1 MTEPIARVPLPT
13 PEEAA
18 PEVQRLFDAFMR
30 ERGNVPNLFRAAS
43 LRPPIVLTLFAH
55 LRAVTGP
62 GEVPVLLKEL
72 LTVRV
77 SQLNSCS
84 YCLASHT
91 ALSRKY
97 GASDSQISALEAGR
111 YDPFEPS
118 WRAAFAFADAMNPT
132 AGDVTDEIYAE
143 LARWWTPP
151 QIVEITSVIGFFNYF
166 NRFAEA
172 LRIPVT
178 R

>member
-1 MTEPIARVPLPT
+1 MTSESPRLPLPELDDAT
-13 PEEAA
+13 PE
-18 PEVQRLFDAFMR
+18 VRQLFDAFMR

-77 SQLNSCS
+77 SQVNACS

-91 ALSRKY
+91 ALSRKH
-97 GASDSQISALEAGR
+97 GATDEQIASVDAGR
-111 YDPFEPS
+111 YDVFEPG
-118 WRAAFAFADAMNPT
+118 WRAALAFADAMTPT
-132 AGDVTDEIYAE
+132 NGDVTDEIYAE
-143 LARWWTPP
+143 LARWWTAP
-151 QIVEITSVIGFFNYF
+151 QIVEIAAVIGFFNYF

>member
-1 MTEPIARVPLPT
+1 MTDHAPRIPLPE
-13 PEEAA
+13 PGDA
-18 PEVQRLFDAFMR
+18 PDDVQRLFDAFIR

-77 SQLNSCS
+77 SQLNACS

-91 ALSRKY
+91 MLSRKH
-97 GASDSQISALEAGR
+97 GATDAQLDSLASGAFDG
-111 YDPFEPS
+111 FEPG
-118 WRAAFAFADAMNPT
+118 WKAALVYANAMTPT
-132 AGDVTDEIYAE
+132 GGDVTDEIYAE

-151 QIVEITSVIGFFNYF
+151 QIIEITSVIGFFNYF

>member
-1 MTEPIARVPLPT
+1 MTDPAPRVPLP
-13 PEEAA
+13 ALDDA
-18 PEVQRLFDAFMR
+18 PPDVRRLFDAFLR

-77 SQLNSCS
+77 SQLNSCA

-91 ALSRKY
+91 ALSRKH
-97 GASDSQISALEAGR
+97 GATDPQLSALEAGQFEE
-111 YDPFEPS
+111 FEPG
-118 WRAAFAFADAMNPT
+118 WRAALAFADAMTPT
-132 AGDVTDEIYAE
+132 GGDVTDEIYAE

-151 QIVEITSVIGFFNYF
+151 QIIEITSVIGFFNYF

>member
-1 MTEPIARVPLPT
+1 MTSESPRVPLPELDDAT
-13 PEEAA
+13 PE
-18 PEVQRLFDAFMR
+18 VRQLFDAFMR

-77 SQLNSCS
+77 SQVNACS

-91 ALSRKY
+91 ALSRKH
-97 GASDSQISALEAGR
+97 GATDEQIASVDAGR
-111 YDPFEPS
+111 YDVFEPG
-118 WRAAFAFADAMNPT
+118 WRAALAFADAMTPT
-132 AGDVTDEIYAE
+132 NGDVTDEIYAE
-143 LARWWTPP
+143 LARWWTAP
-151 QIVEITSVIGFFNYF
+151 QIVEIAAVIGFFNYF

>member
-1 MTEPIARVPLPT
+1 MTEPTARVPLPA
-13 PEEAA
+13 PDQGA

-77 SQLNSCS
+77 SQLNKCS

-97 GASDSQISALEAGR
+97 GASDVQISALERGG
-111 YDPFEPS
+111 YEPFEPS

-132 AGDVTDEIYAE
+132 GGDVSDEIYAE

>member
-1 MTEPIARVPLPT
+1 MTDQTARVPLPT
-13 PEEAA
+13 PEEAPA
-18 PEVQRLFDAFMR
+18 EVQPLFDAFLR
-30 ERGNVPNLFRAAS
+30 ERGNVPNLFRAAA

-77 SQLNSCS
+77 SQVNSCS

-97 GASDSQISALEAGR
+97 GASDAQIASLESGH
-111 YDPFEPS
+111 YDAFEPA
-118 WRAAFAFADAMNPT
+118 WKAAFAFADAMTPT
-132 AGDVTDEIYAE
+132 GGDVTDEIYAE
-143 LARWWTPP
+143 LARWWTAP
-151 QIVEITSVIGFFNYF
+151 QIIEITSVIGFFNYF

>member
-1 MTEPIARVPLPT
+1 MTDTGIRVPLP
-13 PEEAA
+13 PIEDAE

-30 ERGNVPNLFRAAS
+30 ERGNVPNLFRVAS
-43 LRPPIVLTLFAH
+43 MRPPIVLTLFAH

-77 SQLNSCS
+77 SQLNACE

-91 ALSRKY
+91 ALARKH
-97 GASDSQISALEAGR
+97 GATDQQISSLETGGFEA
-111 YDPFEPS
+111 FEPA
-118 WRAAFAFADAMNPT
+118 WRAAFAFADAMTPT
-132 AGDVTDEIYAE
+132 RGDVTNEIFAE
-143 LARWWTPP
+143 LYRWWTPP

>member
-1 MTEPIARVPLPT
+1 MTDQGSRVPLPAL
-13 PEEAA
+13 EDA
-18 PEVQRLFDAFMR
+18 PPDVRQLFDAFMR

-77 SQLNSCS
+77 SQLNSCA

-97 GASDSQISALEAGR
+97 GATDVQLSALEVGQF
-111 YDPFEPS
+111 DDFEPG
-118 WRAAFAFADAMNPT
+118 WRAALAFADAMTPT
-132 AGDVTDEIYAE
+132 GGDVTDEIYAE
-143 LARWWTPP
+143 LARWWTAP

>member
-1 MTEPIARVPLPT
+1 MTSAAPRVPLP
-13 PEEAA
+13 PLEEAT
-18 PEVQRLFDAFMR
+18 PDVHKLFDAFMR

-77 SQLNSCS
+77 SQVNACV

-91 ALSRKY
+91 ALARKY
-97 GASDSQISALEAGR
+97 GATDEQIRSLEAGR
-111 YDPFEPS
+111 YDVFEAGWS
-118 WRAAFAFADAMNPT
+118 AALAYADAMTPT
-132 AGDVTDEIYAE
+132 SGDVTDEIYAE
-143 LARWWTPP
+143 LARWWTAP
-151 QIVEITSVIGFFNYF
+151 QIIEITAVIGFFNYF
-166 NRFAEA
+166 NRFADA
-172 LRIPVT
+172 LRIPIT

>member
-1 MTEPIARVPLPT
+1 MCGSSSTRSCASAETSRISSAPHRFGRRSCSRSSRICARSRDRAKCPI
-13 PEEAA
+13 
-18 PEVQRLFDAFMR
+18 
-30 ERGNVPNLFRAAS
+30 
-43 LRPPIVLTLFAH
+43 
-55 LRAVTGP
+55 
-62 GEVPVLLKEL
+62 LLKEL

-77 SQLNSCS
+77 SQLNSCA

-91 ALSRKY
+91 ALSRKN
-97 GASDSQISALEAGR
+97 GATDEQLDGLQAGQFGG
-111 YDPFEPS
+111 FEPG
-118 WRAAFAFADAMNPT
+118 WRAAFAYADAMTPT
-132 AGDVTDEIYAE
+132 GGDVTDEIYAE

-151 QIVEITSVIGFFNYF
+151 QIIEITSVIGFFNYF

>member
-1 MTEPIARVPLPT
+1 MTSDSPRVPLPPLEDAT
-13 PEEAA
+13 PD
-18 PEVQRLFDAFMR
+18 VRKLFDAFMR

-77 SQLNSCS
+77 SKLNACG

-91 ALSRKY
+91 ALSRKH
-97 GASDSQISALEAGR
+97 GATDEQITWLEAGQF
-111 YDPFEPS
+111 DGFEPG
-118 WRAAFAFADAMNPT
+118 WRAAL
-132 AGDVTDEIYAE
+132 TDEIYAE
-143 LARWWTPP
+143 LARWWTAP
-151 QIVEITSVIGFFNYF
+151 QIVEITAVVGFFNYF

>member
-1 MTEPIARVPLPT
+1 MTSDSPRVPLPALEDAT
-13 PEEAA
+13 PD
-18 PEVQRLFDAFMR
+18 VHKLFDAFMR

-77 SQLNSCS
+77 SQLNACE

-91 ALSRKY
+91 ALSRKH
-97 GASDSQISALEAGR
+97 GATDQQIASLSAGQ
-111 YDPFEPS
+111 FEDFAPG
-118 WRAAFAFADAMNPT
+118 WRAALSYADAMTPT
-132 AGDVTDEIYAE
+132 NGDVTDDIYSE

-151 QIVEITSVIGFFNYF
+151 QIVEITAVIGFFNYF

>member
-1 MTEPIARVPLPT
+1 MTDHAPRVPLPAL
-13 PEEAA
+13 EDA
-18 PEVQRLFDAFMR
+18 PPDVRQLFDAFLR

-77 SQLNSCS
+77 SQLNSCA

-97 GASDSQISALEAGR
+97 GATDVQLSALEAGQF
-111 YDPFEPS
+111 DDFEPG
-118 WRAAFAFADAMNPT
+118 WHAALAFADAMTPT
-132 AGDVTDEIYAE
+132 SGDVTDEIYAE
-143 LARWWTPP
+143 LARWWTAP
-151 QIVEITSVIGFFNYF
+151 QIIEITSVIGFFNYF

>member
-1 MTEPIARVPLPT
+1 MTDKGIRVPLP
-13 PEEAA
+13 PVDEAE
-18 PEVQRLFDAFMR
+18 PDVQRLFDAFMR

-77 SQLNSCS
+77 SQLNSCA

-91 ALSRKY
+91 ALSRKN
-97 GASDSQISALEAGR
+97 GATDEQLTSIEVGQFDG
-111 YDPFEPS
+111 FEPG
-118 WRAAFAFADAMNPT
+118 WRAALAFADAMTPT
-132 AGDVTDEIYAE
+132 GGDVTDEIYAE
-143 LARWWTPP
+143 LARWWTAP
-151 QIVEITSVIGFFNYF
+151 QIVEITAVIGFFNYF

>member
-1 MTEPIARVPLPT
+1 MTDSGIRVPLP
-13 PEEAA
+13 PLNDAE

-77 SQLNSCS
+77 SQLNSCA

-91 ALSRKY
+91 ALSRKH
-97 GASDSQISALEAGR
+97 GATDAQLSSVESAAFDG
-111 YDPFEPS
+111 FEPA
-118 WRAAFAFADAMNPT
+118 WRAAFAFADAMTPT
-132 AGDVTDEIYAE
+132 RGDVTDEIYAE

>member
-1 MTEPIARVPLPT
+1 MTDQQARVPLP
-13 PEEAA
+13 PLEDA
-18 PEVQRLFDAFMR
+18 PPDVARLFDAFMR

-77 SQLNSCS
+77 SQLNSCA

-97 GASDSQISALEAGR
+97 GATDVQLSALASGQFA
-111 YDPFEPS
+111 DFEPG
-118 WRAAFAFADAMNPT
+118 WKAALAFADAMTPT
-132 AGDVTDEIYAE
+132 TGDVTDEIFAE
-143 LARWWTPP
+143 LARWWTAP
-151 QIVEITSVIGFFNYF
+151 QIIEITSVIGFFNYF

>member
-1 MTEPIARVPLPT
+1 MTESIARVPLPS
-13 PEEAA
+13 PEEAPA
-18 PEVQRLFDAFMR
+18 EVQRLFDAFMR

-77 SQLNSCS
+77 SQLNSCG

-97 GASDSQISALEAGR
+97 GASDSQMSALEGGR
-111 YDPFEPS
+111 YEPFEPS
-118 WRAAFAFADAMNPT
+118 WRAAFAFADAMTPT
-132 AGDVTDEIYAE
+132 QGDVTDEIYAE

>member
-1 MTEPIARVPLPT
+1 MTDQEARVPLP
-13 PEEAA
+13 PLEDA
-18 PEVQRLFDAFMR
+18 PPDVRQLFDAFMR

-43 LRPPIVLTLFAH
+43 LRPQIVLTLFAH

-72 LTVRV
+72 LSVRV
-77 SQLNSCS
+77 SQLNSCA

-97 GASDSQISALEAGR
+97 GASDAQLSALADGQFG
-111 YDPFEPS
+111 DFEPG
-118 WRAAFAFADAMNPT
+118 WRAAFAFADAMTPT
-132 AGDVTDEIYAE
+132 HGDVTDEIYAE

>member
-1 MTEPIARVPLPT
+1 MG
-13 PEEAA
+13 EA
-18 PEVQRLFDAFMR
+18 
-30 ERGNVPNLFRAAS
+30 GNVPNRSRAAP
-43 LRPPIVLTLFAH
+43 LGPPLVLALFAH
-55 LRAVTGP
+55 RRAVTGP

-77 SQLNSCS
+77 SQLNACA

-91 ALSRKY
+91 ALSRKH
-97 GASDSQISALEAGR
+97 GATDDQITSVDAGR
-111 YDPFEPS
+111 YDVFEPG
-118 WRAAFAFADAMNPT
+118 WRAALAFADAMTPT
-132 AGDVTDEIYAE
+132 NGDVTDEIYAE
-143 LARWWTPP
+143 LARWWTAP
-151 QIVEITSVIGFFNYF
+151 QIVEIAAVVGFFNYF

>member
-1 MTEPIARVPLPT
+1 MTSAAPRVPLPPLEDAT
-13 PEEAA
+13 PD
-18 PEVQRLFDAFMR
+18 VHKLFDAFMR

-77 SQLNSCS
+77 SQVNACD

-97 GASDSQISALEAGR
+97 GATDAQIASLEAGR
-111 YDPFEPS
+111 FDAFEPG
-118 WRAAFAFADAMNPT
+118 WRAALAYADAMTPT
-132 AGDVTDEIYAE
+132 SGDVTDEIYAE
-143 LARWWTPP
+143 LARWWTAP
-151 QIVEITSVIGFFNYF
+151 QIIEITAVIGFFNYF
-166 NRFAEA
+166 NRFADA
-172 LRIPVT
+172 LRIPIT

>member
-1 MTEPIARVPLPT
+1 M
-13 PEEAA
+13 
-18 PEVQRLFDAFMR
+18 
-30 ERGNVPNLFRAAS
+30 
-43 LRPPIVLTLFAH
+43 LTLFAH

-77 SQLNSCS
+77 SQLNACG

-91 ALSRKY
+91 ALSRKN
-97 GASDSQISALEAGR
+97 GATDEQLASLEAGH
-111 YDPFEPS
+111 FEGFES
-118 WRAAFAFADAMNPT
+118 GWRAALAYADAMTPT

-143 LARWWTPP
+143 LARWWTAP
-151 QIVEITSVIGFFNYF
+151 QIIEITAVIGFFNYF

>member
-1 MTEPIARVPLPT
+1 MTDKGIRVPLP
-13 PEEAA
+13 PLEDAE

-77 SQLNSCS
+77 SQLNSCA

-91 ALSRKY
+91 ALSRKH
-97 GASDSQISALEAGR
+97 GATDEQLSSVGDGHF
-111 YDPFEPS
+111 DGFEPG
-118 WRAAFAFADAMNPT
+118 WRAALAFADAMTPT
-132 AGDVTDEIYAE
+132 GGDVTDESYAE

>member
-1 MTEPIARVPLPT
+1 MTDQQSRVPLPAL
-13 PEEAA
+13 EDA
-18 PEVQRLFDAFMR
+18 PTDVARLFDAFMR

-77 SQLNSCS
+77 SQLNECA

-91 ALSRKY
+91 ALARKY
-97 GASDSQISALEAGR
+97 GATDTQIAELERGQFAG
-111 YDPFEPS
+111 FEPG
-118 WRAAFAFADAMNPT
+118 WNAAFAFADAMTPT
-132 AGDVTDEIYAE
+132 TGDVTDEIYAE

-151 QIVEITSVIGFFNYF
+151 QIIEITSVIGFFNYF

>member
-1 MTEPIARVPLPT
+1 MTSESPRVPLPELEDAT
-13 PEEAA
+13 PE
-18 PEVQRLFDAFMR
+18 VRQLFDAFMR

-77 SQLNSCS
+77 SQVNACA

-91 ALSRKY
+91 ALSRKH
-97 GASDSQISALEAGR
+97 GATDEQIAAVDAGC
-111 YDPFEPS
+111 YDVFEPG
-118 WRAAFAFADAMNPT
+118 WHAALAFADAMTPT
-132 AGDVTDEIYAE
+132 NGDVTDEIYSE
-143 LARWWTPP
+143 LARWWTAP
-151 QIVEITSVIGFFNYF
+151 QIVEMTAVIGFFNYF

>member
-1 MTEPIARVPLPT
+1 MTDQGPRVPLP
-13 PEEAA
+13 ELEDA
-18 PEVQRLFDAFMR
+18 PPDVRQLFDAFMR

-77 SQLNSCS
+77 SQLNACA

-97 GASDSQISALEAGR
+97 GATDAQLSALDGGQF
-111 YDPFEPS
+111 DNFEPG
-118 WRAAFAFADAMNPT
+118 WRAALAFADAMTPT
-132 AGDVTDEIYAE
+132 GGDVTDEIYAE
-143 LARWWTPP
+143 LARWWTAP

>member
-1 MTEPIARVPLPT
+1 MTDLTPRIPLP
-13 PEEAA
+13 PLEGA
-18 PEVQRLFDAFMR
+18 PDDVHRLFDAFMR
-30 ERGNVPNLFRAAS
+30 ERGNVPNLFRAAA

-62 GEVPVLLKEL
+62 GEVSVLLKEL

-77 SQLNSCS
+77 SQLNDCS

-91 ALSRKY
+91 ALAHKH
-97 GASDSQISALEAGR
+97 GATDEQLGALERGEFDGFEAG
-111 YDPFEPS
+111 
-118 WRAAFAFADAMNPT
+118 WRAALAYADAMTPT
-132 AGDVTDEIYAE
+132 RGDVTDTIYAE

-151 QIVEITSVIGFFNYF
+151 QIIEITSVIGFFNYF

-172 LRIPVT
+172 LRIPIT

>member
-1 MTEPIARVPLPT
+1 MTDQAPRVPLPAL
-13 PEEAA
+13 EDA
-18 PEVQRLFDAFMR
+18 PPDVRQLFDAFMR

-55 LRAVTGP
+55 LRAVTGQ

-77 SQLNSCS
+77 SQLNSCA

-97 GASDSQISALEAGR
+97 GATDAQLSALEAGR
-111 YDPFEPS
+111 FDDFEPG
-118 WRAAFAFADAMNPT
+118 WRAALSFADAMTPSS
-132 AGDVTDEIYAE
+132 GDVTDEIYAE
-143 LARWWTPP
+143 LARWWTAP

>member
-1 MTEPIARVPLPT
+1 MRSRLVRSVSPCSRASWWPWCSPAPSPSPPMTSDSPRVPLPALEDAT
-13 PEEAA
+13 PE
-18 PEVQRLFDAFMR
+18 VHRLFDAFVR

-77 SQLNSCS
+77 SNLNACG

-91 ALSRKY
+91 ALSRKH
-97 GASDSQISALEAGR
+97 GA
-111 YDPFEPS
+111 
-118 WRAAFAFADAMNPT
+118 
-132 AGDVTDEIYAE
+132 TDE
-143 LARWWTPP
+143 
-151 QIVEITSVIGFFNYF
+151 QITW
-166 NRFAEA
+166 
-172 LRIPVT
+172 
-178 R
+178 

>member
-1 MTEPIARVPLPT
+1 MRCLSARSVSRCSSGSSSSSCSCTHFPRSPMTDHEARIPLPAL
-13 PEEAA
+13 EDA
-18 PEVQRLFDAFMR
+18 PPDVERLFDAFIR

-77 SQLNSCS
+77 SQINVCA

-91 ALSRKY
+91 ALSRKH
-97 GASDSQISALEAGR
+97 GA
-111 YDPFEPS
+111 
-118 WRAAFAFADAMNPT
+118 
-132 AGDVTDEIYAE
+132 TD
-143 LARWWTPP
+143 
-151 QIVEITSVIGFFNYF
+151 
-166 NRFAEA
+166 
-172 LRIPVT
+172 
-178 R
+178 

>member
-1 MTEPIARVPLPT
+1 MTSDSPRIPLPEPEDAT
-13 PEEAA
+13 PDVK
-18 PEVQRLFDAFMR
+18 PLFDAFMR

-77 SQLNSCS
+77 SQINSCG

-91 ALSRKY
+91 ALSRKH
-97 GASDSQISALEAGR
+97 GATDEQLEGLGVGKFEG
-111 YDPFEPS
+111 FEPG
-118 WRAAFAFADAMNPT
+118 WQAAFAFAEAMTPT
-132 AGDVTDEIYAE
+132 GGDVTDEIYGE

-151 QIVEITSVIGFFNYF
+151 QIVEITTVIGFFNYF

>member
-1 MTEPIARVPLPT
+1 MTEPVARVPLPS
-13 PEEAA
+13 PDDVPAD
-18 PEVQRLFDAFMR
+18 VHRLFDAFMR
-30 ERGNVPNLFRAAS
+30 ERGNVPNLFRAAA

-62 GEVPVLLKEL
+62 GEVPVMLKEL

-77 SQLNSCS
+77 SQLNGCS

-91 ALSRKY
+91 ALSRKH
-97 GASDSQISALEAGR
+97 GATDEQITALQNGQFGG
-111 YDPFEPS
+111 FEPG
-118 WRAAFAFADAMNPT
+118 WRAAFAYADAMTPT
-132 AGDVTDEIYAE
+132 RGDVGDSVFAD
-143 LARWWTPP
+143 LARCWTAP
-151 QIVEITSVIGFFNYF
+151 QIIEITSVIGFFNYF

>member
-1 MTEPIARVPLPT
+1 MTSDPPRVPLPALEDAS
-13 PEEAA
+13 PD
-18 PEVQRLFDAFMR
+18 VRKLFDAFMR

-62 GEVPVLLKEL
+62 GDVPVLLKEL

-77 SQLNSCS
+77 SQINECA

-91 ALSRKY
+91 ALSRKL
-97 GASDSQISALEAGR
+97 GATDAQITSLEAGR
-111 YDPFEPS
+111 FELFDPD
-118 WRAAFAFADAMNPT
+118 WRAALSFADAMTPT
-132 AGDVTDEIYAE
+132 NGDVTDDIYAE

-151 QIVEITSVIGFFNYF
+151 QIIEITAVIGFFNYF

>member
-1 MTEPIARVPLPT
+1 MTESTARIPLPAL
-13 PEEAA
+13 EDA
-18 PEVQRLFDAFMR
+18 PAEVQRLFDAFMR

-91 ALSRKY
+91 ALSLKY
-97 GASDSQISALEAGR
+97 GASEAQISSLGSGEFGG
-111 YDPFEPS
+111 FEPA
-118 WRAAFAFADAMNPT
+118 WRAAFAFADAMTPT
-132 AGDVTDEIYAE
+132 SGDVSDEIYAE
-143 LARWWTPP
+143 LARWWTAP

>member
-1 MTEPIARVPLPT
+1 MTEPTARVPLPA
-13 PEEAA
+13 PDEAPA
-18 PEVQRLFDAFMR
+18 EVQRLFDAFTR

-97 GASDSQISALEAGR
+97 GASDVQITSLESGR
-111 YDPFEPS
+111 YDAFEPA
-118 WRAAFAFADAMNPT
+118 WRAAFAFADAMTPT
-132 AGDVTDEIYAE
+132 GGDVTDEIYAE
-143 LARWWTPP
+143 LARWWTAP
-151 QIVEITSVIGFFNYF
+151 QIIEITSVIGFFNYF

>member
-1 MTEPIARVPLPT
+1 MTDQEARVPLP
-13 PEEAA
+13 PLEDAE
-18 PEVQRLFDAFMR
+18 PEVRKLFDAFMR

-43 LRPPIVLTLFAH
+43 LRPQIVLTLFAH

-97 GASDSQISALEAGR
+97 GASDAQLSALADGQFAE
-111 YDPFEPS
+111 FEPG
-118 WRAAFAFADAMNPT
+118 WRAALAFADAMTPSH
-132 AGDVTDEIYAE
+132 GDVTDEIYAE

>member
-1 MTEPIARVPLPT
+1 MTSDSPRVPLPALEEAT
-13 PEEAA
+13 PE
-18 PEVQRLFDAFMR
+18 VRQLFDAFMR

-62 GEVPVLLKEL
+62 GEIPVLLKEL

-77 SQLNSCS
+77 SQLNACA

-91 ALSRKY
+91 ALSRKH
-97 GASDSQISALEAGR
+97 GATDDQIAAVGGGR
-111 YDPFEPS
+111 YDVLEPG
-118 WRAAFAFADAMNPT
+118 WRAALAYADAMTPT
-132 AGDVTDEIYAE
+132 GNDVTDEIFAE
-143 LARWWTPP
+143 LARWWTAP
-151 QIVEITSVIGFFNYF
+151 QIVEITAVVGFFNYF

>member
-1 MTEPIARVPLPT
+1 MTSESPRVPLP
-13 PEEAA
+13 A
-18 PEVQRLFDAFMR
+18 PEDAPPEVRPLFDAFMR

-77 SQLNSCS
+77 SQLNACS

-91 ALSRKY
+91 ALSRKH
-97 GASDSQISALEAGR
+97 GATDVQLASLEAGTFTG
-111 YDPFEPS
+111 FEAGWS
-118 WRAAFAFADAMNPT
+118 AALVFADAMTPT
-132 AGDVTDEIYAE
+132 SGDVTDEIYAE

-151 QIVEITSVIGFFNYF
+151 QIIEIASVIGFFNYF

>member
-1 MTEPIARVPLPT
+1 MTSDSPRVPLPPLEDAT
-13 PEEAA
+13 PD
-18 PEVQRLFDAFMR
+18 VRTLFDAFMR

-77 SQLNSCS
+77 SNLNACG

-91 ALSRKY
+91 ALSRKH
-97 GASDSQISALEAGR
+97 GATDEQITWLEAGR
-111 YDPFEPS
+111 FDGFEPG
-118 WRAAFAFADAMNPT
+118 WRAALAYADAMTPT
-132 AGDVTDEIYAE
+132 GADVTDEIYAE

-151 QIVEITSVIGFFNYF
+151 QIVEITAVIGFFNYF